1 MTLIMIPR
9 FLKKRFLRASTVDN
23 RHTSTPN
30 KATDQINN
38 EADVSNNIKA
48 SDGVNSNVDIYA
60 DNNKLVSTSYTK
72 APISQLYRKLSGR
85 ALGITV
91 KPKLLGELP
100 KLSDDKSTLTFYVL
114 QDYSRSNSILID
126 LQTQEHKLPPAL
138 VGVRDSAH
146 NINENAAIIFLNHP
160 KATDDQLSPR
170 LARLVAAILQYPDL
184 NVSLVPIS
192 ILWGRAPEKEDSL
205 FKLLM
210 TDNWEYPSFTKQLFN
225 IGVMGRDTFVQFHTP
240 QDLRT
245 VIYNNLNDGSEEP
258 HFDSN
263 ANHSFSERSQENDLN
278 TDLALNLAKTSK
290 QLSATEEPTT
300 PTSEVTS
307 SSPQTSKPTFT
318 QALIPVADANRE
330 LLRTLQYQLD
340 IYLDKQRASM
350 LGPDLSDRRNLVD
363 KLIYSPAIKHAI
375 EKEAKDTGVT
385 EHQARDIAR
394 GYANE
399 MVNNYSYSI
408 IRVFERFLTWLWT
421 QLYDGVEVH
430 HFERVRQLAT
440 DHEIVYVPCHR
451 SHVDYLLL
459 SYVIYKRGLSIPYVA
474 AGDNLDVP
482 LLGPLLRGAV
492 AFYIRRSF
500 RGNELYTAVLREYM
514 HNLVSRNTP
523 IEYFIEGGRSRSG
536 RLLPPKMGMLAMTVH
551 SQLRKTNKP
560 VVFIPTY
567 IGYER
572 IMEGGTYIGEL
583 KGKPKESESFIGLLK
598 VTRKIERIFG
608 NVHLS
613 FGTPLHL
620 GDFMQKFEVSADSLP
635 LDRTD
640 TPLDKKTNA
649 MVDNIGVKIMQNIN
663 KAAVVNPVSLL
674 SLVLLS
680 APKAALD
687 EVICREQIAL
697 YQGIAR
703 YLPYAEDTIV
713 TDMSPQAIIDYGI
726 KLKLIE
732 RIPHILGDI
741 IQVAGK
747 QEALL
752 SYFRN
757 NILHVFILLSFL
769 AALVARNGRIQRSRL
784 DNIVSQLYPFLQS
797 ELFLYYPAHGLQD
810 ILNQKI
816 DNLIEHGLII
826 ELEDGVLSAPA
837 TNSSRYQQLQVLAT
851 PVEQSLERYFMT
863 LALLAQQG
871 SGNLT
876 ESEVVDLCHL
886 LGQRLSV
893 LYADDIPDF
902 FDRSLFTSFVNA
914 LIRLDYLQKDEET
927 GVLTFDQRINN
938 IAHHAKYI
946 LTPDMMQILQ
956 QVASLDEKEILHAIT
971 EISNKKQRKFGRKR

>member
-1 MTLIMIPR
+1 MIPR
-9 FLKKRFLRASTVDN
+9 FLK
-23 RHTSTPN
+23 N
-30 KATDQINN
+30 KFSKKQSVKAPVSDTAYTDN
-38 EADVSNNIKA
+38 EASSTADTNKTTA
-48 SDGVNSNVDIYA
+48 QPYVN
-60 DNNKLVSTSYTK
+60 T
-72 APISQLYRKLSGR
+72 PINQLYRKLSGQMLDV
-85 ALGITV
+85 AV
-91 KPKLLGELP
+91 KAKLLGELP
-100 KLSDDKSTLTFYVL
+100 EFDCDDQTLTFYVL

-126 LQTQEHKLPPAL
+126 LQTQEYKLPPAL
-138 VGVRDSAH
+138 VGVKDSTH
-146 NINENAAIIFLNHP
+146 QIDENAAIVFLHHP
-160 KATDDQLSPR
+160 RAKDNQLSPR
-170 LARLVAAILQYPDL
+170 LSRLVAATLQYPDL
-184 NVSLVPIS
+184 QIRLVPVS

-210 TDNWEYPSFTKQLFN
+210 TDGWEDPSITKQLFN
-225 IGVMGRDTFVQFHTP
+225 IGVMGRDTFVQFHSP

-245 VIYNNLNDGSEEP
+245 LIYASLDDDADNRL
-258 HFDSN
+258 DSN
-263 ANHSFSERSQENDLN
+263 LDNYSDNHSYNKLDALVTTDSDISDDLQN
-278 TDLALNLAKTSK
+278 NALNNALDNAGIA
-290 QLSATEEPTT
+290 QQVPHHPLVPAT
-300 PTSEVTS
+300 
-307 SSPQTSKPTFT
+307 
-318 QALIPVADANRE
+318 DANRE
-330 LLRTLQYQLD
+330 LVRTLHQQLNT
-340 IYLDKQRASM
+340 YLDKQRASM

-375 EKEAKDTGVT
+375 EQDAQETGSTIYETRNTAK
-385 EHQARDIAR
+385 

-399 MVNNYSYSI
+399 MVNDYSYPV
-408 IRVFERFLTWLWT
+408 IRIFDKFLTWLWT

-430 HFERVRQLAT
+430 HFERVRELAA
-440 DHEIVYVPCHR
+440 DHEIIYVPSHR
-451 SHVDYLLL
+451 SHIDYMLL
-459 SYVIYKRGLSIPYVA
+459 SYVIYKRGLSIPYIA

-482 LLGPLLRGAV
+482 ILGPFLRGAV
-492 AFYIRRSF
+492 AFFIRRSF
-500 RGNELYTAVLREYM
+500 RGNALYTAVLREYM
-514 HNLVSRNTP
+514 HTLITRNTP
-523 IEYFIEGGRSRSG
+523 IEYFVEGGRSRSG

-551 SQLRKTNKP
+551 SQLRQTNKP

-583 KGKPKESESFIGLLK
+583 KGKPKESESLSGLLK
-598 VTRKIERIFG
+598 MSRKIERIFG

-620 GDFMQKFEVSADSLP
+620 TDFMHKFDVPADSLP
-635 LDRTD
+635 PDRTD
-640 TPLDKKTNA
+640 TPLDEKASA
-649 MVDNIGVKIMQNIN
+649 MVENIGVKIMQHIN

-687 EVICREQIAL
+687 ENICREQIAL
-697 YQGIAR
+697 YQNLAR
-703 YLPYAEDTIV
+703 QIPYADDTIV
-713 TDMSPQAIIDYGI
+713 TDMLPQDIINYGI

-732 RIPHILGDI
+732 RTPHILGDI
-741 IQVAGK
+741 IRVVGRQA
-747 QEALL
+747 ALL

-769 AALVARNGRIQRSRL
+769 AALVARNGRIKRGRL
-784 DNIVSQLYPFLQS
+784 DEIVAQLYPFLQS
-797 ELFLYYPAHGLQD
+797 ELFLYYPAHGLTD

-816 DNLIEHGLII
+816 DNLITHGLVV
-826 ELEDGVLSAPA
+826 ELGDVILSVPE

-876 ESEVVDLCHL
+876 AEEVVDLCHL

-914 LIRLDYLQKDEET
+914 LIRLNYLQTDAET
-927 GVLTFDQRINN
+927 GVLTFDERINN
-938 IAHHAKYI
+938 IAHYAKYV
-946 LTPDMMQILQ
+946 LSSDMMQILQ
-956 QVASLDEKEILHAIT
+956 QVASLDEAEISHAIT

>member
-1 MTLIMIPR
+1 MYFCGIISVLHFADMILIMIPR
-9 FLKKRFLRASTVDN
+9 FLKKRFSRSSSAKTSDNSAASEAHHQNTQEANENIDVYDDN
-23 RHTSTPN
+23 
-30 KATDQINN
+30 D
-38 EADVSNNIKA
+38 
-48 SDGVNSNVDIYA
+48 
-60 DNNKLVSTSYTK
+60 KLASTSYSKT
-72 APISQLYRKLSGR
+72 PISQIYRKLSGK

-100 KLSDDKSTLTFYVL
+100 KLANDEQTLTFYVL

-126 LQTQEHKLPPAL
+126 LQTQEHQLPPAL
-138 VGVRDSAH
+138 VGVKDLAH
-146 NINENAAIIFLNHP
+146 DLDENAAIIFLNHP

-170 LARLVAAILQYPDL
+170 LARLVAATLQHSDL
-184 NVSLVPIS
+184 NIRLVPVS

-210 TDNWEYPSFTKQLFN
+210 TDNWEDPSITKQLFN

-240 QDLRT
+240 QNLRT
-245 VIYNNLNDGSEEP
+245 IVYNHLNDDLEGADDSKPSHQQQAPSDPILLSSSEIGS
-258 HFDSN
+258 
-263 ANHSFSERSQENDLN
+263 L
-278 TDLALNLAKTSK
+278 
-290 QLSATEEPTT
+290 
-300 PTSEVTS
+300 VTS
-307 SSPQTSKPTFT
+307 SSTTNANT
-318 QALIPVADANRE
+318 ALVPIADANRE
-330 LLRTLQYQLD
+330 LLRNLQYQLD
-340 IYLDKQRASM
+340 LYLDKQRASM

-375 EKEAKDTGVT
+375 EKEASNTGVS
-385 EHQARDIAR
+385 EHEARDVAR

-430 HFERVRQLAT
+430 HFERVRELAT
-440 DHEIVYVPCHR
+440 DHEIIYVPCHR

-482 LLGPLLRGAV
+482 VLGPLLRGAV

-500 RGNELYTAVLREYM
+500 RGNALYTAVLREYM
-514 HNLVSRNTP
+514 HTLISRSTP

-583 KGKPKESESFIGLLK
+583 KGKPKESESVVGLLK
-598 VTRKIERIFG
+598 ATKKIERIFG

-620 GDFMQKFEVSADSLP
+620 SDFMQKFEVAADSLP
-635 LDRTD
+635 KDRTD

-649 MVDNIGVKIMQNIN
+649 MVDNIGVKIMQHIN
-663 KAAVVNPVSLL
+663 KAAVVNPISLL

-703 YLPYAEDTIV
+703 YLPYADDTVV
-713 TDMSPQAIIDYGI
+713 TDMNPQDIIDYGI

-747 QEALL
+747 QAALL

-769 AALVARNGRIQRSRL
+769 AALVARNGRIERSRL
-784 DNIVSQLYPFLQS
+784 DNIVSQLYPFLQG
-797 ELFLYYPAHGLQD
+797 ELFLYYSAQSLQAV
-810 ILNQKI
+810 LNQKI
-816 DNLIEHGLII
+816 DNLIEHGLIV
-826 ELEDGVLSAPA
+826 ELEDGVLSAPE

-914 LIRLDYLQKDEET
+914 LIRLDYVQKDEET
-927 GVLTFDQRINN
+927 GVLSFDQRINN

-956 QVASLDEKEILHAIT
+956 QVASLDEKEITHAIT

>member
-1 MTLIMIPR
+1 MIPK
-9 FLKKRFLRASTVDN
+9 FLKKRIFKAPV
-23 RHTSTPN
+23 
-30 KATDQINN
+30 ATDST
-38 EADVSNNIKA
+38 AKT
-48 SDGVNSNVDIYA
+48 DGVATDGTAKTDGNTIATKPYSN
-60 DNNKLVSTSYTK
+60 
-72 APISQLYRKLSGR
+72 APINQLYRKLSGQMLDI
-85 ALGITV
+85 AV

-100 KLSDDKSTLTFYVL
+100 EFDNDDQTLRFYVL

-126 LQTQEHKLPPAL
+126 LQTQEHNLPPAL
-138 VGVRDSAH
+138 VGVNDAAH
-146 NINENAAIIFLNHP
+146 NIKENAAIIFLNHP
-160 KATDDQLSPR
+160 SAKDSQLSPR
-170 LARLVAAILQYPDL
+170 LSRLVSAVLQYPEL
-184 NVSLVPIS
+184 KVRLVPVS

-205 FKLLM
+205 FKLL
-210 TDNWEYPSFTKQLFN
+210 TADNWQDPSITKQLFN
-225 IGVMGRDTFVQFHTP
+225 IGVMGRDTFVQFHPP

-245 VIYNNLNDGSEEP
+245 IINDNLKGDVEGP
-258 HFDSN
+258 ATFDSV
-263 ANHSFSERSQENDLN
+263 ATDALKA
-278 TDLALNLAKTSK
+278 DLAAADSVDTEST
-290 QLSATEEPTT
+290 ATN
-300 PTSEVTS
+300 SD
-307 SSPQTSKPTFT
+307 
-318 QALIPVADANRE
+318 AAADAEQTPSYALVASADSNRE
-330 LLRTLQYQLD
+330 LVRMLQQQLS

-363 KLIYSPAIKHAI
+363 KLVYSPAIKHAI
-375 EKEAKDTGVT
+375 EMEAAEKGTSVR
-385 EHQARDIAR
+385 EARSQAR

-399 MVNNYSYSI
+399 MVNDYSHSI
-408 IRVFERFLTWLWT
+408 IRGFYKFLTWLWT

-430 HFERVRQLAT
+430 HFERVRDLAT
-440 DHEIVYVPCHR
+440 DYELIYVPCHR

-482 LLGPLLRGAV
+482 VLGPLLRGAV

-500 RGNELYTAVLREYM
+500 RGNALYTAVLREYM
-514 HNLVSRNTP
+514 HTLITRNTP

-551 SQLRKTNKP
+551 SQLRQTNKP

-572 IMEGGTYIGEL
+572 IMEGGTYVGEL
-583 KGKPKESESFIGLLK
+583 KGKPKESESLIGLLK
-598 VTRKIERIFG
+598 VGRKIERIFG

-620 GDFMQKFEVSADSLP
+620 SDFMTKFDVPANSLP
-635 LDRTD
+635 SDRTD
-640 TPLDKKTNA
+640 SPLDEKTSA
-649 MVDNIGVKIMQNIN
+649 MVDNIGVKVMQHIN
-663 KAAVVNPVSLL
+663 KAAVVTPVSLL

-687 EVICREQIAL
+687 ENICREQIAL
-697 YQGIAR
+697 YQGLAQQLV
-703 YLPYAEDTIV
+703 YSDDTVI
-713 TDMSPQAIIDYGI
+713 TDMTPQQIIDYGI

-732 RIPHILGDI
+732 RTPHILGDI

-747 QEALL
+747 QAALL

-769 AALVARNGRIQRSRL
+769 SALVARNGRIKRSRL
-784 DNIVSQLYPFLQS
+784 DSIAEQLYPFLQS
-797 ELFLYYPAHGLQD
+797 ELFLYYPAHGLAD
-810 ILNQKI
+810 TLNKKV
-816 DNLIEHGLII
+816 DNLLSHGLIVD
-826 ELEDGVLSAPA
+826 LGDDTLSVPES
-837 TNSSRYQQLQVLAT
+837 NSKHYQQLQVLAT
-851 PVEQSLERYFMT
+851 PVGQSLERYFMT

-876 ESEVVDLCHL
+876 ENEVVDLCHL

-902 FDRSLFTSFVNA
+902 FDRALFTSFISA
-914 LIRLDYLQKDEET
+914 LTRLDYLQKDDET
-927 GVLTFDQRINN
+927 GILTFDHRIND
-938 IAHHAKYI
+938 IAHHAKYV

-956 QVASLDEKEILHAIT
+956 QVASLDEEEITHAIT

>member
-1 MTLIMIPR
+1 MIPK
-9 FLKKRFLRASTVDN
+9 FLKKRIFKAPVAKDSNSVTAESV
-23 RHTSTPN
+23 TP
-30 KATDQINN
+30 ATD
-38 EADVSNNIKA
+38 VSPIATKTY
-48 SDGVNSNVDIYA
+48 SN
-60 DNNKLVSTSYTK
+60 
-72 APISQLYRKLSGR
+72 APLNQLYRQLSGQVLDV
-85 ALGITV
+85 AV

-100 KLSDDKSTLTFYVL
+100 EFDHDDKTLRFYVL

-138 VGVRDSAH
+138 VGVNDSAH
-146 NINENAAIIFLNHP
+146 DIKENAAIIFLHHP
-160 KATDDQLSPR
+160 HAKDTQLSPR
-170 LARLVAAILQYPDL
+170 LSRLVSAVLQHPEL
-184 NVSLVPIS
+184 KVRLVPVS

-205 FKLLM
+205 FKLLT
-210 TDNWEYPSFTKQLFN
+210 TDNWEDPSITKQLFN
-225 IGVMGRDTFVQFHTP
+225 IGVMGRDTFLQFHPP

-245 VIYNNLNDGSEEP
+245 LINDNLKGDGDESAVLESVAANLNVEDLKDI
-258 HFDSN
+258 DSK
-263 ANHSFSERSQENDLN
+263 D
-278 TDLALNLAKTSK
+278 TDLADNN
-290 QLSATEEPTT
+290 SAVKNIDEAPNYA
-300 PTSEVTS
+300 V
-307 SSPQTSKPTFT
+307 
-318 QALIPVADANRE
+318 VASADGNRE
-330 LLRTLQYQLD
+330 LVRSLQQQLN

-363 KLIYSPAIKHAI
+363 KLVYSPAIKHAI
-375 EKEAKDTGVT
+375 EAEAAETGT
-385 EHQARDIAR
+385 SEREARILAKS
-394 GYANE
+394 YANE
-399 MVNNYSYSI
+399 MVNDYSHSI
-408 IRVFERFLTWLWT
+408 VRGFYKFLTWLWT

-430 HFERVRQLAT
+430 HFERVRELAA
-440 DHEIVYVPCHR
+440 DYELVYVPCHR

-482 LLGPLLRGAV
+482 ILGPLLRGAV

-500 RGNELYTAVLREYM
+500 RGNALYTAVLREYM
-514 HNLVSRNTP
+514 HTLITRNTP

-551 SQLRKTNKP
+551 SQLRQSNKP

-583 KGKPKESESFIGLLK
+583 KGKPKESESLIGLLK
-598 VTRKIERIFG
+598 VGRKIERIFG

-620 GDFMQKFEVSADSLP
+620 TDFMTKFDVPENSLP
-635 LDRTD
+635 ADRTD
-640 TPLDKKTNA
+640 TPLDSKASA
-649 MVDNIGVKIMQNIN
+649 MVDNIGIKVMQHIN
-663 KAAVVNPVSLL
+663 KAAVVTPVSLL

-680 APKAALD
+680 APKSALD
-687 EVICREQIAL
+687 EDICREQIAL
-697 YQGIAR
+697 YQGLAQQ
-703 YLPYAEDTIV
+703 LPYSSDTIV
-713 TDMSPQAIIDYGI
+713 TDMSPQQIIDYGI

-741 IQVAGK
+741 IQIAGK
-747 QEALL
+747 QAALL

-769 AALVARNGRIQRSRL
+769 SALVARNGRIERSRL
-784 DNIVSQLYPFLQS
+784 DNIAKQLYPFLQS
-797 ELFLYYPAHGLQD
+797 ELFLYYPAHGLADTLNKKID
-810 ILNQKI
+810 ILI
-816 DNLIEHGLII
+816 AHGLII
-826 ELEDGVLSAPA
+826 ELGDGMLSVPEA
-837 TNSSRYQQLQVLAT
+837 NSRCYQQLQVLAT

-876 ESEVVDLCHL
+876 ENEVVDLCHL

-902 FDRSLFTSFVNA
+902 FDRALFTSFLGA
-914 LIRLDYLQKDEET
+914 LTRLDYLQKEEET
-927 GVLTFDQRINN
+927 GLLTFDQRIDD
-938 IAHHAKYI
+938 IAHHAKYV
-946 LTPDMMQILQ
+946 LSPDMMQILQ
-956 QVASLDEKEILHAIT
+956 QVANLNEEEIAHAIT

>member
-1 MTLIMIPR
+1 MIPR
-9 FLKKRFLRASTVDN
+9 FLKKRFFRSSSAKTSDTSAAS
-23 RHTSTPN
+23 
-30 KATDQINN
+30 
-38 EADVSNNIKA
+38 EAHNDTTQDADKNIDV
-48 SDGVNSNVDIYA
+48 YA
-60 DNNKLVSTSYTK
+60 DDHKLANTSYSK
-72 APISQLYRKLSGR
+72 APISQIYRKLSGK
-85 ALGITV
+85 ALGVTV

-100 KLSDDKSTLTFYVL
+100 KLADDEQTLTFYVL

-126 LQTQEHKLPPAL
+126 LQTQECKLPPAL
-138 VGVRDSAH
+138 VGVKDLAH
-146 NINENAAIIFLNHP
+146 DLDENAAIIFLNHP

-170 LARLVAAILQYPDL
+170 LARLVAATLQHPDL
-184 NVSLVPIS
+184 NIRLVPVS

-210 TDNWEYPSFTKQLFN
+210 TDNWEDPSITKQLFN
-225 IGVMGRDTFVQFHTP
+225 IGVMGRDTFVQFHAP

-245 VIYNNLNDGSEEP
+245 IVYNHLNDDLEVSDVPKPSKHQQSSSDPILPNGSEVDP
-258 HFDSN
+258 
-263 ANHSFSERSQENDLN
+263 
-278 TDLALNLAKTSK
+278 
-290 QLSATEEPTT
+290 SA
-300 PTSEVTS
+300 TS
-307 SSPQTSKPTFT
+307 SSTTATNRALVPT
-318 QALIPVADANRE
+318 VDANRE
-330 LLRTLQYQLD
+330 LLRNLQYQLD
-340 IYLDKQRASM
+340 LYLDKQRASM

-375 EKEAKDTGVT
+375 EKEASDTGVS
-385 EHQARDIAR
+385 EHEARDVAR

-430 HFERVRQLAT
+430 HFERVRELAT
-440 DHEIVYVPCHR
+440 DHEIIYVPCHR

-482 LLGPLLRGAV
+482 VLGPLLRGAV

-500 RGNELYTAVLREYM
+500 RGNALYTAVLREYM
-514 HNLVSRNTP
+514 HTLISRSTP

-583 KGKPKESESFIGLLK
+583 KGKPKESESVVGLLK
-598 VTRKIERIFG
+598 ATKKIERIFG

-620 GDFMQKFEVSADSLP
+620 SDFMQKFDVAADSLP
-635 LDRTD
+635 KDRTD

-649 MVDNIGVKIMQNIN
+649 MVDNIGVKIMQHIN

-703 YLPYAEDTIV
+703 YLPYADDTVV
-713 TDMSPQAIIDYGI
+713 TDMSPQDIIDYGI

-747 QEALL
+747 QAALL

-769 AALVARNGRIQRSRL
+769 AALVARNGRIERSRL
-784 DNIVSQLYPFLQS
+784 DNIVSQLYPFLQG
-797 ELFLYYPAHGLQD
+797 ELFLYYSAQSLQAV
-810 ILNQKI
+810 LNQKI
-816 DNLIEHGLII
+816 DNLIEHGLIV
-826 ELEDGVLSAPA
+826 ELEEGVLSAPE

-914 LIRLDYLQKDEET
+914 LIRLDYVQKEEET
-927 GVLTFDQRINN
+927 GVLSFDQRINN

-956 QVASLDEKEILHAIT
+956 QVASLDEKEITHAIT

>member
-1 MTLIMIPR
+1 MIPK
-9 FLKKRFLRASTVDN
+9 FLKKRIFKAPVATDHTALTPELEAEMLPVASTL
-23 RHTSTPN
+23 
-30 KATDQINN
+30 
-38 EADVSNNIKA
+38 
-48 SDGVNSNVDIYA
+48 YA
-60 DNNKLVSTSYTK
+60 N
-72 APISQLYRKLSGR
+72 APINQLYRKLSGQLLDV
-85 ALGITV
+85 AV

-100 KLSDDKSTLTFYVL
+100 EFDDDDNILRFYVL

-126 LQTQEHKLPPAL
+126 LQTQEHNLPPAL
-138 VGVRDSAH
+138 VGVQDITH
-146 NINENAAIIFLNHP
+146 DVKENAAIIFLHHP
-160 KATDDQLSPR
+160 HAKDSQLSPR
-170 LARLVAAILQYPDL
+170 LSRLVAAVLQHPEL
-184 NVSLVPIS
+184 QVRLVPVS

-205 FKLLM
+205 FKLL
-210 TDNWEYPSFTKQLFN
+210 TADNWEDPSITKQLFN
-225 IGVMGRDTFVQFHTP
+225 IGVMGRDTFVQFHPP

-245 VIYNNLNDGSEEP
+245 LIHDSLKGDGEGFSV
-258 HFDSN
+258 FDSV
-263 ANHSFSERSQENDLN
+263 
-278 TDLALNLAKTSK
+278 
-290 QLSATEEPTT
+290 ATESTNKAA
-300 PTSEVTS
+300 
-307 SSPQTSKPTFT
+307 QNAA
-318 QALIPVADANRE
+318 QADNADTANGANKVNDIAPSFAMVASADGNRE
-330 LLRTLQYQLD
+330 LVRSLQQQLN

-363 KLIYSPAIKHAI
+363 KLVYSPAIKHAI
-375 EKEAKDTGVT
+375 EAEAAASGTSVR
-385 EHQARDIAR
+385 EARMLAK

-399 MVNNYSYSI
+399 MVNDYSHSI
-408 IRVFERFLTWLWT
+408 VRGFYKFLTWLWT

-430 HFERVRQLAT
+430 HFERVRELAT
-440 DHEIVYVPCHR
+440 DYELIYVPCHR

-459 SYVIYKRGLSIPYVA
+459 SYVIYMRGLSIPYVA

-482 LLGPLLRGAV
+482 VLGPLLRGAV

-500 RGNELYTAVLREYM
+500 RGNALYTAVLREYM
-514 HNLVSRNTP
+514 HTLITRNTP

-551 SQLRKTNKP
+551 SQLRQTNKP

-572 IMEGGTYIGEL
+572 IMEGGTYVGEL
-583 KGKPKESESFIGLLK
+583 KGKPKESESLIGLLK
-598 VTRKIERIFG
+598 VGRKIERIFG

-620 GDFMQKFEVSADSLP
+620 SDFMQKFDVPANSLP
-635 LDRTD
+635 ADRTD
-640 TPLDKKTNA
+640 TPLDDKTSA
-649 MVDNIGVKIMQNIN
+649 MVDNIGVKVMQHIN
-663 KAAVVNPVSLL
+663 KAAVITPVSLL

-687 EVICREQIAL
+687 EDICREQIAL
-697 YQGIAR
+697 YQGLAQH
-703 YLPYAEDTIV
+703 LPYSDDTII
-713 TDMSPQAIIDYGI
+713 TDMTPQQIIDYGI

-747 QEALL
+747 QAALL

-769 AALVARNGRIQRSRL
+769 SALVARNGRIERSRL
-784 DNIVSQLYPFLQS
+784 NSIAEQLYPFLQS
-797 ELFLYYPAHGLQD
+797 ELFLYYSAHGLQE
-810 ILNQKI
+810 ILNKKV
-816 DNLIEHGLII
+816 DSLLASGLIV
-826 ELEDGVLSAPA
+826 ELGDGMLSVPE
-837 TNSSRYQQLQVLAT
+837 TNSKCYQQLQVLAT

-876 ESEVVDLCHL
+876 ENEVVDLCHL

-902 FDRSLFTSFVNA
+902 FDRALFTSFIGA

-927 GVLTFDQRINN
+927 GILIFDQRIDN
-938 IAHHAKYI
+938 IAHHAKYV
-946 LTPDMMQILQ
+946 LSPDMMQILQ
-956 QVASLDEKEILHAIT
+956 QVASLNEEEIAYAIT
-971 EISNKKQRKFGRKR
+971 EISNKKQRKFGRKRS

>member
-1 MTLIMIPR
+1 MIPS
-9 FLKKRFLRASTVDN
+9 FLK
-23 RHTSTPN
+23 
-30 KATDQINN
+30 
-38 EADVSNNIKA
+38 
-48 SDGVNSNVDIYA
+48 
-60 DNNKLVSTSYTK
+60 NKLLKNRTSKAPAAPDATRSSVATSYTN
-72 APISQLYRKLSGR
+72 APINQLYRKVSGQ
-85 ALGITV
+85 ALDVAV
-91 KPKLLGELP
+91 KAKLLGELP
-100 KLSDDKSTLTFYVL
+100 EFDTNDQTLTFYVL

-126 LQTQEHKLPPAL
+126 LQTQEYKLPPAL
-138 VGVRDSAH
+138 MGVKDSTH
-146 NINENAAIIFLNHP
+146 DVNENAAIIFLHHP
-160 KATDDQLSPR
+160 KSKDHQLSPR
-170 LARLVAAILQYPDL
+170 LSRLVAASLQHPDL
-184 NVSLVPIS
+184 QIRLVPVS

-210 TDNWEYPSFTKQLFN
+210 TDNWQDPSITKQLFN
-225 IGVMGRDTFVQFHTP
+225 IGVMGRDTFVQFHAP

-245 VIYNNLNDGSEEP
+245 IIHDSLHDGQADELEVADIA
-258 HFDSN
+258 DSQD
-263 ANHSFSERSQENDLN
+263 ARH
-278 TDLALNLAKTSK
+278 ALVPA
-290 QLSATEEPTT
+290 
-300 PTSEVTS
+300 
-307 SSPQTSKPTFT
+307 
-318 QALIPVADANRE
+318 ADANRE
-330 LLRTLQYQLD
+330 LVRTLQQQLNT
-340 IYLDKQRASM
+340 YLDKQRATM

-363 KLIYSPAIKHAI
+363 KLIYSPAIQHAAQI
-375 EKEAKDTGVT
+375 EADEKGISVRE
-385 EHQARDIAR
+385 AR
-394 GYANE
+394 GLARKYANE
-399 MVNNYSYSI
+399 MVNDYSHPI
-408 IRVFERFLTWLWT
+408 IRVFDRFLTWLWT

-430 HFERVRQLAT
+430 HFERVRKLAT
-440 DHEIVYVPCHR
+440 DHEIIYVPCHR

-482 LLGPLLRGAV
+482 VLGPLLRGAV
-492 AFYIRRSF
+492 AFFIRRSF
-500 RGNELYTAVLREYM
+500 RGNALYTAVLREYM
-514 HNLVSRNTP
+514 HTLITRNTP

-536 RLLPPKMGMLAMTVH
+536 RLLPPKMGMLAMTIH

-583 KGKPKESESFIGLLK
+583 KGKPKESESLIGLLK
-598 VTRKIERIFG
+598 VGRKIERIFG

-620 GDFMQKFEVSADSLP
+620 SDFLQKFDVAADSLP
-635 LDRTD
+635 VDRTD
-640 TPLDKKTNA
+640 TPLDEKASA
-649 MVDNIGVKIMQNIN
+649 MVDNIGVKIMQHIN

-687 EVICREQIAL
+687 EDICREQIAL

-703 YLPYAEDTIV
+703 KMPYSDDTVV
-713 TDMSPQAIIDYGI
+713 TDMSPQKIIDYGI

-747 QEALL
+747 QAALL

-769 AALVARNGRIQRSRL
+769 AALVARNGRVNRNRL
-784 DNIVSQLYPFLQS
+784 DDIVIQMYPFLQS
-797 ELFLYYPAHGLQD
+797 ELFLYYPAHGLMD
-810 ILNQKI
+810 TLNQKI
-816 DNLIEHGLII
+816 DNLIAHGLII
-826 ELEDGVLSAPA
+826 DLGDGMLSVPDA
-837 TNSSRYQQLQVLAT
+837 NSSCYQQLEVLAA

-863 LALLAQQG
+863 LALLSQQG

-876 ESEVVDLCHL
+876 TEEVVDLCHL

-902 FDRSLFTSFVNA
+902 FDRSLFLSFVTA
-914 LIRLDYLQKDEET
+914 LTRLDYLQIDDET
-927 GVLTFDQRINN
+927 GALNFDQRIDD
-938 IAHHAKYI
+938 IAHHAKYV
-946 LTPDMMQILQ
+946 LSPDMMQILQ
-956 QVASLDEKEILHAIT
+956 QVASLDDDEIAHAIT

>member
-1 MTLIMIPR
+1 MIPK
-9 FLKKRFLRASTVDN
+9 FLKKRIF
-23 RHTSTPN
+23 
-30 KATDQINN
+30 KAP
-38 EADVSNNIKA
+38 
-48 SDGVNSNVDIYA
+48 
-60 DNNKLVSTSYTK
+60 VSTDRTSETDAGPIVTK
-72 APISQLYRKLSGR
+72 PYANAPINQLYRKLSGQLLDV
-85 ALGITV
+85 AV

-100 KLSDDKSTLTFYVL
+100 DFDSDEQVLRFYVL

-126 LQTQEHKLPPAL
+126 LQTQEHNLPPAL
-138 VGVRDSAH
+138 VGVNDAAH
-146 NINENAAIIFLNHP
+146 NIKENAAIIFLNHP
-160 KATDDQLSPR
+160 SAKDNQLSPR
-170 LARLVAAILQYPDL
+170 LSRLVSAVLQYPEL
-184 NVSLVPIS
+184 KVRLVPVS

-205 FKLLM
+205 FKLL
-210 TDNWEYPSFTKQLFN
+210 TADNWQDPSISKQLFN
-225 IGVMGRDTFVQFHTP
+225 IGVMGRDTFVQFHPP

-245 VIYNNLNDGSEEP
+245 IINDSLKGESAGP
-258 HFDSN
+258 NVFDSI
-263 ANHSFSERSQENDLN
+263 SEGLVSKDLVSK
-278 TDLALNLAKTSK
+278 DLASKDSIAKSSPATDS
-290 QLSATEEPTT
+290 QDTESATTDNDVKTDAEK
-300 PTSEVTS
+300 
-307 SSPQTSKPTFT
+307 SPSYT
-318 QALIPVADANRE
+318 LVAAADGNRE
-330 LLRTLQYQLD
+330 LVRMLQQQLT

-363 KLIYSPAIKHAI
+363 KLVYSPAIKHAI
-375 EKEAKDTGVT
+375 ELEAAEKGTSVRD
-385 EHQARDIAR
+385 ARSQAR

-399 MVNNYSYSI
+399 MVNDYSHSI
-408 IRVFERFLTWLWT
+408 IRGFYKFLTWLWT

-430 HFERVRQLAT
+430 HFERVRDLAT
-440 DHEIVYVPCHR
+440 DYELIYVPCHR

-459 SYVIYKRGLSIPYVA
+459 SYVIYKRGLSIPYIA

-482 LLGPLLRGAV
+482 VLGPLLRGAV

-500 RGNELYTAVLREYM
+500 RGNALYTAVLREYM
-514 HNLVSRNTP
+514 HTLITRNTP

-551 SQLRKTNKP
+551 SQLRQTNKP

-583 KGKPKESESFIGLLK
+583 KGKPKESESLIGLLK
-598 VTRKIERIFG
+598 VGRKIERIFG

-620 GDFMQKFEVSADSLP
+620 SDFMTKFDVPANSLP
-635 LDRTD
+635 SDRTD
-640 TPLDKKTNA
+640 SPLDEKASA
-649 MVDNIGVKIMQNIN
+649 MVDNIGVKVMQHIN
-663 KAAVVNPVSLL
+663 KAAVITPVSLL

-687 EVICREQIAL
+687 ENSCREQIAL
-697 YQGIAR
+697 YQGLAQQ
-703 YLPYAEDTIV
+703 LPYADDTVI
-713 TDMSPQAIIDYGI
+713 TDMSPQEIIDYGI

-732 RIPHILGDI
+732 RTPHILGDI

-747 QEALL
+747 QAALL

-769 AALVARNGRIQRSRL
+769 SALVARNGRIKRSRL
-784 DNIVSQLYPFLQS
+784 DSIAEQLYPFLQG
-797 ELFLYYPAHGLQD
+797 ELFLYYPAHGLAET
-810 ILNQKI
+810 LNKKV
-816 DNLIEHGLII
+816 DSLLSHGLIV
-826 ELEDGVLSAPA
+826 ELGDDTLSVPES
-837 TNSSRYQQLQVLAT
+837 NSKRYQQLQVLAT
-851 PVEQSLERYFMT
+851 PVGQSLERYFMT

-902 FDRSLFTSFVNA
+902 FDRALFTSFISA
-914 LIRLDYLQKDEET
+914 LTRLDYLQKDDET
-927 GVLTFDQRINN
+927 GILTFDHRIND
-938 IAHHAKYI
+938 IASHAKYV

-956 QVASLDEKEILHAIT
+956 QVASLNEEEITRAIT

>member
-1 MTLIMIPR
+1 MLPV
-9 FLKKRFLRASTVDN
+9 ASTL
-23 RHTSTPN
+23 
-30 KATDQINN
+30 
-38 EADVSNNIKA
+38 
-48 SDGVNSNVDIYA
+48 YA
-60 DNNKLVSTSYTK
+60 N
-72 APISQLYRKLSGR
+72 APINQLYRKLSGQLLDV
-85 ALGITV
+85 AV

-100 KLSDDKSTLTFYVL
+100 EFDDDDNILRFYVL

-126 LQTQEHKLPPAL
+126 LQTQEHNLPPAL
-138 VGVRDSAH
+138 VGVQDITH
-146 NINENAAIIFLNHP
+146 DVKENAAIIFLHHP
-160 KATDDQLSPR
+160 HAKDSQLSPR
-170 LARLVAAILQYPDL
+170 LSRLVAAVLQHPEL
-184 NVSLVPIS
+184 QVRLVPVS

-205 FKLLM
+205 FKLL
-210 TDNWEYPSFTKQLFN
+210 TADNWEDPSITKQLFN
-225 IGVMGRDTFVQFHTP
+225 IGVMGRDTFVQFHPP
-240 QDLRT
+240 QDLRSL
-245 VIYNNLNDGSEEP
+245 IHDSLQGDGEGFSV
-258 HFDSN
+258 FDSV
-263 ANHSFSERSQENDLN
+263 
-278 TDLALNLAKTSK
+278 
-290 QLSATEEPTT
+290 ATESTNKAAQNA
-300 PTSEVTS
+300 V
-307 SSPQTSKPTFT
+307 
-318 QALIPVADANRE
+318 QADNADTANDANKVNNADLVNDIAPSFAMVASADGNRE
-330 LLRTLQYQLD
+330 LVRSLQQQLN

-363 KLIYSPAIKHAI
+363 KLVYSPAIKHAI
-375 EKEAKDTGVT
+375 ETEAAASGTSVR
-385 EHQARDIAR
+385 EARMLAK

-399 MVNNYSYSI
+399 MVNDYSHSI
-408 IRVFERFLTWLWT
+408 VRGFYKFLTWLWT

-430 HFERVRQLAT
+430 HFERVRELAA
-440 DHEIVYVPCHR
+440 DYELVYVPCHR

-482 LLGPLLRGAV
+482 VLGPLLRGAV

-500 RGNELYTAVLREYM
+500 RGNALYTAVLREYM
-514 HNLVSRNTP
+514 HTLITRNTP

-551 SQLRKTNKP
+551 SQLRRTNKP

-572 IMEGGTYIGEL
+572 IMEGGTYVGEL
-583 KGKPKESESFIGLLK
+583 KGKPKESESLIGLLK
-598 VTRKIERIFG
+598 VGRKIERIFG

-620 GDFMQKFEVSADSLP
+620 SDFMQKFDVPANSLP
-635 LDRTD
+635 ADRTD
-640 TPLDKKTNA
+640 TPLDDKTSA
-649 MVDNIGVKIMQNIN
+649 MVDNIGVKVMQHIN
-663 KAAVVNPVSLL
+663 KAAVITPVSLL

-687 EVICREQIAL
+687 EDICREQIAL
-697 YQGIAR
+697 YQGLAQH
-703 YLPYAEDTIV
+703 LPYSDDTII
-713 TDMSPQAIIDYGI
+713 TDMTPQQIIDYGI

-747 QEALL
+747 QAALL

-769 AALVARNGRIQRSRL
+769 SALVARNGRIERSRL
-784 DNIVSQLYPFLQS
+784 NSIAEQLYPFLQS
-797 ELFLYYPAHGLQD
+797 ELFLYYSAHGLQET
-810 ILNQKI
+810 LNKKV
-816 DNLIEHGLII
+816 DSLLASGLIV
-826 ELEDGVLSAPA
+826 ELGDGMLSVPE
-837 TNSSRYQQLQVLAT
+837 TNSKCYQQLQVLAT

-876 ESEVVDLCHL
+876 ENEVVDLCHL

-902 FDRSLFTSFVNA
+902 FDRALFTSFIGA

-927 GVLTFDQRINN
+927 GILTFDQRIGN
-938 IAHHAKYI
+938 IAHHAKYV
-946 LTPDMMQILQ
+946 LSPDMMQILQ
-956 QVASLDEKEILHAIT
+956 QVASLNEEEIAHAIT
-971 EISNKKQRKFGRKR
+971 EISNKKQRKFGRKRS

>member
-1 MTLIMIPR
+1 MIPK
-9 FLKKRFLRASTVDN
+9 FLKKRIFKAPVATDHTASTPEFEAEMLPVA
-23 RHTSTPN
+23 STL
-30 KATDQINN
+30 
-38 EADVSNNIKA
+38 
-48 SDGVNSNVDIYA
+48 YA
-60 DNNKLVSTSYTK
+60 N
-72 APISQLYRKLSGR
+72 APINQLYRKLSGQLLDV
-85 ALGITV
+85 AV

-100 KLSDDKSTLTFYVL
+100 EFDDDDNILRFYVL

-126 LQTQEHKLPPAL
+126 LQTQEHNLPPAL
-138 VGVRDSAH
+138 VGVQDITH
-146 NINENAAIIFLNHP
+146 DIKENAAIIFLHHP
-160 KATDDQLSPR
+160 HAKDSQLSPR
-170 LARLVAAILQYPDL
+170 LSRLVAAVLQHPEL
-184 NVSLVPIS
+184 QVRLVPVS

-205 FKLLM
+205 FKLL
-210 TDNWEYPSFTKQLFN
+210 TADNWEDPSITKQLFN
-225 IGVMGRDTFVQFHTP
+225 IGVMGRDTFVQFHPP

-245 VIYNNLNDGSEEP
+245 LIHDSLKGDGEGFSV
-258 HFDSN
+258 FDSVASETN
-263 ANHSFSERSQENDLN
+263 TVQNTAQADTANDANKVNDIAPSF
-278 TDLALNLAKTSK
+278 AMVA
-290 QLSATEEPTT
+290 SA
-300 PTSEVTS
+300 
-307 SSPQTSKPTFT
+307 
-318 QALIPVADANRE
+318 DGNRE
-330 LLRTLQYQLD
+330 LVRSLQQQLN

-363 KLIYSPAIKHAI
+363 KLVYSPAIKHAI
-375 EKEAKDTGVT
+375 EAEAAASGTSVR
-385 EHQARDIAR
+385 EARMLAK

-399 MVNNYSYSI
+399 MVNDYSHSI
-408 IRVFERFLTWLWT
+408 VRGFYKFLTWLWT

-430 HFERVRQLAT
+430 HFERVRELAA
-440 DHEIVYVPCHR
+440 DYELIYVPCHR

-459 SYVIYKRGLSIPYVA
+459 SYVIYMRGLSIPYVA

-482 LLGPLLRGAV
+482 VLGPLLRGAV

-500 RGNELYTAVLREYM
+500 RGNALYTAVLREYM
-514 HNLVSRNTP
+514 HTLITRNTP

-551 SQLRKTNKP
+551 SQLRRTNKP

-572 IMEGGTYIGEL
+572 IMEGGTYVGEL
-583 KGKPKESESFIGLLK
+583 KGKPKESESLIGLLK
-598 VTRKIERIFG
+598 VGRKIERIFG

-620 GDFMQKFEVSADSLP
+620 SDFMQKFDVPANSLP
-635 LDRTD
+635 ADRTD
-640 TPLDKKTNA
+640 TPLDDKTSA
-649 MVDNIGVKIMQNIN
+649 MVDNIGVKVMQHIN
-663 KAAVVNPVSLL
+663 KAAVITPVSLL

-687 EVICREQIAL
+687 EDICREQIAL
-697 YQGIAR
+697 YQGLAQH
-703 YLPYAEDTIV
+703 LPYSDDTII
-713 TDMSPQAIIDYGI
+713 TDMTPQQIIDYGI

-747 QEALL
+747 QAALL

-769 AALVARNGRIQRSRL
+769 SALVARNGRIERSRL
-784 DNIVSQLYPFLQS
+784 NSIAEQLYPFLQS
-797 ELFLYYPAHGLQD
+797 ELFLYYSAHGLQET
-810 ILNQKI
+810 LNKKV
-816 DNLIEHGLII
+816 DSLLASGLIV
-826 ELEDGVLSAPA
+826 ELSDGMLSVPE
-837 TNSSRYQQLQVLAT
+837 TNSKCYQQLQVLAT

-876 ESEVVDLCHL
+876 ENEVVDLCHL

-902 FDRSLFTSFVNA
+902 FDRALFTSFIGA

-927 GVLTFDQRINN
+927 GILIFDQRIDN
-938 IAHHAKYI
+938 IAHHAKYV
-946 LTPDMMQILQ
+946 LSPDMMQILQ
-956 QVASLDEKEILHAIT
+956 QVASLNEEEIAHAIT
-971 EISNKKQRKFGRKR
+971 EISNKKQRKFGRKRS

>member
-1 MTLIMIPR
+1 MLPV
-9 FLKKRFLRASTVDN
+9 ASTL
-23 RHTSTPN
+23 
-30 KATDQINN
+30 
-38 EADVSNNIKA
+38 
-48 SDGVNSNVDIYA
+48 YA
-60 DNNKLVSTSYTK
+60 N
-72 APISQLYRKLSGR
+72 APINQLYRKLSGQLLDV
-85 ALGITV
+85 AV

-100 KLSDDKSTLTFYVL
+100 ECDDDDNILRFYVL

-126 LQTQEHKLPPAL
+126 LQTQEHNLPPAL
-138 VGVRDSAH
+138 VGVQDITH
-146 NINENAAIIFLNHP
+146 DVKENAAIIFLHHP
-160 KATDDQLSPR
+160 HAKDSQLSPR
-170 LARLVAAILQYPDL
+170 LSRLVAAVLQHPEL
-184 NVSLVPIS
+184 QVRLVPVS

-205 FKLLM
+205 FKLL
-210 TDNWEYPSFTKQLFN
+210 TADNWEDPSITKQLFN
-225 IGVMGRDTFVQFHTP
+225 IGVMGRDTFVQFHPP

-245 VIYNNLNDGSEEP
+245 LINDSLKGDGEGFSV
-258 HFDSN
+258 FDSI
-263 ANHSFSERSQENDLN
+263 
-278 TDLALNLAKTSK
+278 
-290 QLSATEEPTT
+290 ATESTNKAAQNAT
-300 PTSEVTS
+300 PVSNAEIANSTDIVNDADLVNDIAPS
-307 SSPQTSKPTFT
+307 F
-318 QALIPVADANRE
+318 AMVASADGNRE
-330 LLRTLQYQLD
+330 LVRSLQQQLN

-363 KLIYSPAIKHAI
+363 KLVYSPAIKHAI
-375 EKEAKDTGVT
+375 ETEAAASGTSVR
-385 EHQARDIAR
+385 EARMLAK

-399 MVNNYSYSI
+399 MVNDYSHSI
-408 IRVFERFLTWLWT
+408 VRGFYKFLTWLWT

-430 HFERVRQLAT
+430 HFERVRELAA
-440 DHEIVYVPCHR
+440 DYELVYVPCHR

-482 LLGPLLRGAV
+482 VLGPLLRGAV

-500 RGNELYTAVLREYM
+500 RGNALYTAVLREYM
-514 HNLVSRNTP
+514 HTLITRNTP

-551 SQLRKTNKP
+551 SQLRRTNKP

-572 IMEGGTYIGEL
+572 IMEGGTYVGEL
-583 KGKPKESESFIGLLK
+583 KGKPKESESLIGLLK
-598 VTRKIERIFG
+598 VGRKIERIFG

-620 GDFMQKFEVSADSLP
+620 SDFMQKFDVPANSLP
-635 LDRTD
+635 ADRTD
-640 TPLDKKTNA
+640 TPLDDKTSA
-649 MVDNIGVKIMQNIN
+649 MVDNIGVKVMQHIN
-663 KAAVVNPVSLL
+663 KAAVITPVSLL

-687 EVICREQIAL
+687 EDICREQIAL
-697 YQGIAR
+697 YQGLAQH
-703 YLPYAEDTIV
+703 LPYSDDTII
-713 TDMSPQAIIDYGI
+713 TDMTPQQIIDYGI

-747 QEALL
+747 QAALL

-769 AALVARNGRIQRSRL
+769 SALVARNGRIERSRL
-784 DNIVSQLYPFLQS
+784 NSIAEQLYPFLQS
-797 ELFLYYPAHGLQD
+797 ELFLYYSAHGLQET
-810 ILNQKI
+810 LNKKV
-816 DNLIEHGLII
+816 DSLLASGLIV
-826 ELEDGVLSAPA
+826 ELSDGMLSVPE
-837 TNSSRYQQLQVLAT
+837 TNSKCYQQLQVLAT

-876 ESEVVDLCHL
+876 ENEVVDLCHL

-902 FDRSLFTSFVNA
+902 FDRALFTSFIGA

-927 GVLTFDQRINN
+927 GILIFDQRIDN
-938 IAHHAKYI
+938 IAHHAKYV
-946 LTPDMMQILQ
+946 LSPDMMQILQ
-956 QVASLDEKEILHAIT
+956 QVASLNEEEIAHAIT
-971 EISNKKQRKFGRKR
+971 EISNKKQRKFGRKRS

>member
-1 MTLIMIPR
+1 MIPK
-9 FLKKRFLRASTVDN
+9 FLKKRIF
-23 RHTSTPN
+23 
-30 KATDQINN
+30 
-38 EADVSNNIKA
+38 
-48 SDGVNSNVDIYA
+48 
-60 DNNKLVSTSYTK
+60 K
-72 APISQLYRKLSGR
+72 APVVSGNTPATEPSDTPKIDGSPIVPTPYTNAPINQLYRKISGQMLDV
-85 ALGITV
+85 AV

-100 KLSDDKSTLTFYVL
+100 EFDQDDQTLRFYVL

-138 VGVRDSAH
+138 VGVNDSAH
-146 NINENAAIIFLNHP
+146 NIKENAAIIFLHHP
-160 KATDDQLSPR
+160 HAKENQLSPR
-170 LARLVAAILQYPDL
+170 LSRLVSAVLQYPEL
-184 NVSLVPIS
+184 KVRLVPVS

-205 FKLLM
+205 FKLL
-210 TDNWEYPSFTKQLFN
+210 TADNWQDPSITKQLFN
-225 IGVMGRDTFVQFHTP
+225 IGVMGRDTFIQFHPP

-245 VIYNNLNDGSEEP
+245 LINDSLKDDDDEP
-258 HFDSN
+258 T
-263 ANHSFSERSQENDLN
+263 DLN
-278 TDLALNLAKTSK
+278 SAIFESATLDTNASDATD
-290 QLSATEEPTT
+290 SATEN
-300 PTSEVTS
+300 
-307 SSPQTSKPTFT
+307 
-318 QALIPVADANRE
+318 IIGVAPNYTVVAAADGNRE
-330 LLRTLQYQLD
+330 LVRSLQQQLN

-363 KLIYSPAIKHAI
+363 KLVYSPAIKHAI
-375 EKEAKDTGVT
+375 EAEAAETGT
-385 EHQARDIAR
+385 SPREARLLAKS
-394 GYANE
+394 YANE
-399 MVNNYSYSI
+399 MVNDYSHAI
-408 IRVFERFLTWLWT
+408 IRGFYKFLTWLWT

-430 HFERVRQLAT
+430 HFERVRELAA
-440 DHEIVYVPCHR
+440 DYELVYVPCHR

-482 LLGPLLRGAV
+482 VLGPILRGAV

-500 RGNELYTAVLREYM
+500 RGNALYTAVLREYM
-514 HNLVSRNTP
+514 HTLITRNTP

-551 SQLRKTNKP
+551 SQLRQSNKP

-583 KGKPKESESFIGLLK
+583 KGKPKESESLLGLLK
-598 VTRKIERIFG
+598 VGRKIERIFG

-620 GDFMQKFEVSADSLP
+620 TDFMAKFDVPENSLP
-635 LDRTD
+635 ADRTD
-640 TPLDKKTNA
+640 TPLDDKASA
-649 MVDNIGVKIMQNIN
+649 MVDNIGVKVMQHIN
-663 KAAVVNPVSLL
+663 KAAVVTPVSLL

-680 APKAALD
+680 APKSALD
-687 EVICREQIAL
+687 EDICREQIAL
-697 YQGIAR
+697 YQGLAQQ
-703 YLPYAEDTIV
+703 LPYSSDTVV
-713 TDMSPQAIIDYGI
+713 TDMSPQQIIDYGI

-741 IQVAGK
+741 IQIAGK
-747 QEALL
+747 QAALL

-769 AALVARNGRIQRSRL
+769 AALVARNGRIERSRL
-784 DNIVSQLYPFLQS
+784 DNIAMQLYPFLQS
-797 ELFLYYPAHGLQD
+797 ELFLYYPAHGLAD
-810 ILNQKI
+810 TLNKKV
-816 DNLIEHGLII
+816 DSLIAHGLIV
-826 ELEDGVLSAPA
+826 ELGDGMLSVPEA
-837 TNSSRYQQLQVLAT
+837 NSRCYQQLQVLAT

-876 ESEVVDLCHL
+876 ENEVVDLCHL

-902 FDRSLFTSFVNA
+902 FDRALFTSFLGA
-914 LIRLDYLQKDEET
+914 LTRLDYLQKDVET
-927 GVLTFDQRINN
+927 GILTFDQRIND
-938 IAHHAKYI
+938 IAHHAKYV
-946 LTPDMMQILQ
+946 LRPEMMQILH
-956 QVASLDEKEILHAIT
+956 QVASLNEEEIAHAIT

>member
-1 MTLIMIPR
+1 MIPK
-9 FLKKRFLRASTVDN
+9 FLKKRIFKAPVATDRASETGTAKTDGN
-23 RHTSTPN
+23 AI
-30 KATDQINN
+30 ATKPY
-38 EADVSNNIKA
+38 SN
-48 SDGVNSNVDIYA
+48 
-60 DNNKLVSTSYTK
+60 
-72 APISQLYRKLSGR
+72 APINQLYRKLSGQMLDI
-85 ALGITV
+85 AV

-100 KLSDDKSTLTFYVL
+100 EFDNDDQTLRFYVL

-126 LQTQEHKLPPAL
+126 LQTQEHNLPPAL
-138 VGVRDSAH
+138 VGVNDAAH
-146 NINENAAIIFLNHP
+146 NIKENAAIIFLNHP
-160 KATDDQLSPR
+160 SAKDSQLSPR
-170 LARLVAAILQYPDL
+170 LSRLVSAVLQYPEL
-184 NVSLVPIS
+184 KVRLVPVS

-205 FKLLM
+205 FKLL
-210 TDNWEYPSFTKQLFN
+210 TADNWQDPSITKQLFN
-225 IGVMGRDTFVQFHTP
+225 IGVMGRDTFVQFHPP

-245 VIYNNLNDGSEEP
+245 IINDNLKGDVEGP
-258 HFDSN
+258 ATFDSV
-263 ANHSFSERSQENDLN
+263 ATDALKADLTATDSVDTESTATN
-278 TDLALNLAKTSK
+278 SDLATDAEQAPSYALVA
-290 QLSATEEPTT
+290 SAD
-300 PTSEVTS
+300 S
-307 SSPQTSKPTFT
+307 
-318 QALIPVADANRE
+318 NRE
-330 LLRTLQYQLD
+330 LVRMLQQQLS

-363 KLIYSPAIKHAI
+363 KLVYSPAIKHAI
-375 EKEAKDTGVT
+375 EMEAAEKGTSVR
-385 EHQARDIAR
+385 EARSQAR

-399 MVNNYSYSI
+399 MVNDYSHSI
-408 IRVFERFLTWLWT
+408 IRGFYKFLTWLWT

-430 HFERVRQLAT
+430 HFERVRDLAT
-440 DHEIVYVPCHR
+440 DYELIYVPCHR

-482 LLGPLLRGAV
+482 VLGPLLRGAV

-500 RGNELYTAVLREYM
+500 RGNALYTAVLREYM
-514 HNLVSRNTP
+514 HTLITRNTP

-551 SQLRKTNKP
+551 SQLRQTNKP

-572 IMEGGTYIGEL
+572 IMEGGTYVGEL
-583 KGKPKESESFIGLLK
+583 KGKPKESESLIGLLK
-598 VTRKIERIFG
+598 VGRKIERIFG

-620 GDFMQKFEVSADSLP
+620 SDFMTKFDVPANSLP
-635 LDRTD
+635 SDRTD
-640 TPLDKKTNA
+640 SPLDEKTSA
-649 MVDNIGVKIMQNIN
+649 MVDNIGVKVMQHIN
-663 KAAVVNPVSLL
+663 KAAVVTPVSLL

-687 EVICREQIAL
+687 ENICREQIAL
-697 YQGIAR
+697 YQGLAQQLV
-703 YLPYAEDTIV
+703 YSDDTVI
-713 TDMSPQAIIDYGI
+713 TDMTPQEIIDYGI

-732 RIPHILGDI
+732 RTPHILGDI

-747 QEALL
+747 QAALL

-769 AALVARNGRIQRSRL
+769 SALVARNGRIKRSRL
-784 DNIVSQLYPFLQS
+784 DSIAEQLYPFLQS
-797 ELFLYYPAHGLQD
+797 ELFLYYPAHGLAD
-810 ILNQKI
+810 TLNKKV
-816 DNLIEHGLII
+816 DNLLSHGLIVD
-826 ELEDGVLSAPA
+826 LGDDTLSVPES
-837 TNSSRYQQLQVLAT
+837 NSKHYQQLQVLAT
-851 PVEQSLERYFMT
+851 PVGQSLERYFMT

-876 ESEVVDLCHL
+876 ENEVVDLCHL

-902 FDRSLFTSFVNA
+902 FDRALFTSFISA
-914 LIRLDYLQKDEET
+914 LTRLDYLQKDDET
-927 GVLTFDQRINN
+927 GILTFDHRIND
-938 IAHHAKYI
+938 IAHHAKYV

-956 QVASLDEKEILHAIT
+956 QVASLDEEEITHAIT

>member
-1 MTLIMIPR
+1 MIPSFLKNK
-9 FLKKRFLRASTVDN
+9 FLKKRIF
-23 RHTSTPN
+23 
-30 KATDQINN
+30 
-38 EADVSNNIKA
+38 
-48 SDGVNSNVDIYA
+48 
-60 DNNKLVSTSYTK
+60 K
-72 APISQLYRKLSGR
+72 APVTADSQSVTDNDAITDGEPVVTKPYSNAPINQLYRKVSGQLLDI
-85 ALGITV
+85 AV

-100 KLSDDKSTLTFYVL
+100 EFDNDDQTLRFYVL

-126 LQTQEHKLPPAL
+126 LQTQEHNLPPAL
-138 VGVRDSAH
+138 VGVNDVAH
-146 NINENAAIIFLNHP
+146 NIKENAAIIFLHHP
-160 KATDDQLSPR
+160 HSKDSQLSPR
-170 LARLVAAILQYPDL
+170 LSRLVSAVLQHPEL
-184 NVSLVPIS
+184 KVRLVPVS

-205 FKLLM
+205 FKLL
-210 TDNWEYPSFTKQLFN
+210 TADNWEDPSITKQLFN
-225 IGVMGRDTFVQFHTP
+225 IGVMGRDTFVQFHPP

-245 VIYNNLNDGSEEP
+245 LINDNLQGHGEGP
-258 HFDSN
+258 AVFDSTATDSADSSHSTADSTN
-263 ANHSFSERSQENDLN
+263 KTTTVANY
-278 TDLALNLAKTSK
+278 AL
-290 QLSATEEPTT
+290 
-300 PTSEVTS
+300 
-307 SSPQTSKPTFT
+307 
-318 QALIPVADANRE
+318 VAAADGNRE
-330 LLRTLQYQLD
+330 LVRMLQQQLN

-375 EKEAKDTGVT
+375 EAEAEASGTNVRD
-385 EHQARDIAR
+385 ARILAKS
-394 GYANE
+394 YANE
-399 MVNNYSYSI
+399 MVNDYSHSI
-408 IRVFERFLTWLWT
+408 IRGFYKFLTWLWT

-430 HFERVRQLAT
+430 HFERVRELAT
-440 DHEIVYVPCHR
+440 DYELVYVPCHR

-482 LLGPLLRGAV
+482 ILGPLLRGAV

-500 RGNELYTAVLREYM
+500 RGNALYTAVLREYM
-514 HNLVSRNTP
+514 HTLITRNTP

-551 SQLRKTNKP
+551 SQLRQTNKP

-572 IMEGGTYIGEL
+572 IMEGGTYVGEL
-583 KGKPKESESFIGLLK
+583 KGKPKESESLIGLLK
-598 VTRKIERIFG
+598 VGRKIERIFG

-620 GDFMQKFEVSADSLP
+620 SDFMQKFDVPANSLP
-635 LDRTD
+635 SDRTD
-640 TPLDKKTNA
+640 TPLDEKAGA
-649 MVDNIGVKIMQNIN
+649 MVDNIGVKVMQHIN
-663 KAAVVNPVSLL
+663 KAAVVTPVSLL

-687 EVICREQIAL
+687 EEICREQIAL
-697 YQGIAR
+697 YQGLAQQ
-703 YLPYAEDTIV
+703 LPYSDDTVI
-713 TDMSPQAIIDYGI
+713 TDMSPQQIIDYGV

-747 QEALL
+747 QAALL

-769 AALVARNGRIQRSRL
+769 AALVARNGRIERSRL
-784 DNIVSQLYPFLQS
+784 DSIAEQLYPFLQS
-797 ELFLYYPAHGLQD
+797 ELFLYYPAHGLAD
-810 ILNQKI
+810 TLNKKI
-816 DNLIEHGLII
+816 DSLLSHGLIV
-826 ELEDGVLSAPA
+826 ELSDGVLSVPES
-837 TNSSRYQQLQVLAT
+837 NSKCYQQLQVLAT

-876 ESEVVDLCHL
+876 ENEVVDLCHL

-902 FDRSLFTSFVNA
+902 FDRALFTSFISA
-914 LIRLDYLQKDEET
+914 LTRLDYLQKDDET
-927 GVLTFDQRINN
+927 GVLTFDQRIND
-938 IAHHAKYI
+938 IAHNAKYV
-946 LTPDMMQILQ
+946 LSPDMMQILQ
-956 QVASLDEKEILHAIT
+956 QVASLDEEEITHAIT

>member
-1 MTLIMIPR
+1 MIPK
-9 FLKKRFLRASTVDN
+9 FLKKRIF
-23 RHTSTPN
+23 
-30 KATDQINN
+30 KAP
-38 EADVSNNIKA
+38 
-48 SDGVNSNVDIYA
+48 
-60 DNNKLVSTSYTK
+60 VSTDRTSETDTAETDGNAIATK
-72 APISQLYRKLSGR
+72 PYSNAPINQLYRKLSGQMLDI
-85 ALGITV
+85 AV

-100 KLSDDKSTLTFYVL
+100 EFDNDDQTLRFYVL

-126 LQTQEHKLPPAL
+126 LQTQEHNLPPAL
-138 VGVRDSAH
+138 VGVNDAAH
-146 NINENAAIIFLNHP
+146 NIKENAAIIFLNHP
-160 KATDDQLSPR
+160 SAKDSQLSPR
-170 LARLVAAILQYPDL
+170 LSRLVSAVLQYPEL
-184 NVSLVPIS
+184 KVRLVPVS

-205 FKLLM
+205 FKLL
-210 TDNWEYPSFTKQLFN
+210 TADNWQDPSITKQLFN
-225 IGVMGRDTFVQFHTP
+225 IGVMGRDTFVQFHPP

-245 VIYNNLNDGSEEP
+245 IINDNLKGDVEGP
-258 HFDSN
+258 ATFDSV
-263 ANHSFSERSQENDLN
+263 A
-278 TDLALNLAKTSK
+278 TDALKASLTATDSLDIESTATNSDAATDAEQTPSYALVA
-290 QLSATEEPTT
+290 SAD
-300 PTSEVTS
+300 S
-307 SSPQTSKPTFT
+307 
-318 QALIPVADANRE
+318 NRE
-330 LLRTLQYQLD
+330 LVRMLQQQLS

-363 KLIYSPAIKHAI
+363 KLVYSPAIKHAI
-375 EKEAKDTGVT
+375 EMEAAEKGTSVR
-385 EHQARDIAR
+385 EARSQAR

-399 MVNNYSYSI
+399 MVNDYSHSI
-408 IRVFERFLTWLWT
+408 IRGFYKFLTWLWT

-430 HFERVRQLAT
+430 HFERVRDLAT
-440 DHEIVYVPCHR
+440 DYELIYVPCHR

-482 LLGPLLRGAV
+482 VLGPLLRGAV

-500 RGNELYTAVLREYM
+500 RGNALYTAVLREYM
-514 HNLVSRNTP
+514 HTLITRNTP

-551 SQLRKTNKP
+551 SQLRQTNKP

-572 IMEGGTYIGEL
+572 IMEGGTYVGEL
-583 KGKPKESESFIGLLK
+583 KGKPKESESLIGLLK
-598 VTRKIERIFG
+598 VGRKIERIFG

-620 GDFMQKFEVSADSLP
+620 SDFMTKFDVPANSLP
-635 LDRTD
+635 SDRTD
-640 TPLDKKTNA
+640 SPLDEKTSA
-649 MVDNIGVKIMQNIN
+649 MVDNIGVKVMQHIN
-663 KAAVVNPVSLL
+663 KAAVVTPVSLL

-687 EVICREQIAL
+687 ENICREQIAL
-697 YQGIAR
+697 YQGLAQQLV
-703 YLPYAEDTIV
+703 YSDDTVI
-713 TDMSPQAIIDYGI
+713 TDMTPQQIIDYGI

-732 RIPHILGDI
+732 RTPHILGDI

-747 QEALL
+747 QAALL

-769 AALVARNGRIQRSRL
+769 SALVARNGRIKRSRL
-784 DNIVSQLYPFLQS
+784 DSIAEQLYPFLQS
-797 ELFLYYPAHGLQD
+797 ELFLYYPAHGLAD
-810 ILNQKI
+810 TLNKKV
-816 DNLIEHGLII
+816 DNLLSHGLIVD
-826 ELEDGVLSAPA
+826 LGDDTLSVPES
-837 TNSSRYQQLQVLAT
+837 NSKHYQQLQVLAT
-851 PVEQSLERYFMT
+851 PVGQSLERYFMT

-876 ESEVVDLCHL
+876 ENEVVDLCHL

-902 FDRSLFTSFVNA
+902 FDRALFTSFISA
-914 LIRLDYLQKDEET
+914 LTRLDYLQKDDET
-927 GVLTFDQRINN
+927 GILTFDHRIND
-938 IAHHAKYI
+938 IAHHAKYV

-956 QVASLDEKEILHAIT
+956 QVASLDEEEITHAIT

>member
-1 MTLIMIPR
+1 MIPK
-9 FLKKRFLRASTVDN
+9 FLKKRIFKAPVATDRASETDTAETDGN
-23 RHTSTPN
+23 AI
-30 KATDQINN
+30 ATKPY
-38 EADVSNNIKA
+38 SN
-48 SDGVNSNVDIYA
+48 
-60 DNNKLVSTSYTK
+60 
-72 APISQLYRKLSGR
+72 APINQLYRKLSGQMLDI
-85 ALGITV
+85 AV

-100 KLSDDKSTLTFYVL
+100 EFDNDDQTLRFYVL

-126 LQTQEHKLPPAL
+126 LQTQEHNLPPAL
-138 VGVRDSAH
+138 VGVNDAAH
-146 NINENAAIIFLNHP
+146 NIKENAAIIFLNHP
-160 KATDDQLSPR
+160 SAKDSQLSPR
-170 LARLVAAILQYPDL
+170 LSRLVSAVLQYPEL
-184 NVSLVPIS
+184 KVRLVPVS

-205 FKLLM
+205 FKLL
-210 TDNWEYPSFTKQLFN
+210 TADNWQDPSITKQLFN
-225 IGVMGRDTFVQFHTP
+225 IGVMGRDTFVQFHPP

-245 VIYNNLNDGSEEP
+245 IINDNLKGDVEGP
-258 HFDSN
+258 ATFDSV
-263 ANHSFSERSQENDLN
+263 ATDALKADLTA
-278 TDLALNLAKTSK
+278 TDSLDTEST
-290 QLSATEEPTT
+290 ATN
-300 PTSEVTS
+300 SD
-307 SSPQTSKPTFT
+307 
-318 QALIPVADANRE
+318 AAADAEQTPNYALVASADSNRE
-330 LLRTLQYQLD
+330 LVRMLQQQLS

-363 KLIYSPAIKHAI
+363 KLVYSPAIKHAI
-375 EKEAKDTGVT
+375 EMEAAEKGTSVR
-385 EHQARDIAR
+385 EARSQAR

-399 MVNNYSYSI
+399 MVNDYSHSI
-408 IRVFERFLTWLWT
+408 IRGFYKFLTWLWT

-430 HFERVRQLAT
+430 HFERVRDLAT
-440 DHEIVYVPCHR
+440 DYELIYVPCHR

-482 LLGPLLRGAV
+482 VLGPLLRGAV

-500 RGNELYTAVLREYM
+500 RGNALYTAVLREYM
-514 HNLVSRNTP
+514 HTLITRNTP

-551 SQLRKTNKP
+551 SQLRQTNKP

-572 IMEGGTYIGEL
+572 IMEGGTYVGEL
-583 KGKPKESESFIGLLK
+583 KGKPKESESLIGLLK
-598 VTRKIERIFG
+598 VGRKIERIFG

-620 GDFMQKFEVSADSLP
+620 SDFMTKFDVPANSLP
-635 LDRTD
+635 SDRTD
-640 TPLDKKTNA
+640 SPLDEKTSA
-649 MVDNIGVKIMQNIN
+649 MVDNIGVKVMQHIN
-663 KAAVVNPVSLL
+663 KAAVVTPVSLL

-687 EVICREQIAL
+687 ENICREQIAL
-697 YQGIAR
+697 YQGLAQQLV
-703 YLPYAEDTIV
+703 YSDDTVI
-713 TDMSPQAIIDYGI
+713 TDMTPQQIIDYGI

-732 RIPHILGDI
+732 RTPHILGDI

-747 QEALL
+747 QAALL

-769 AALVARNGRIQRSRL
+769 SALVARNGRIKRSRL
-784 DNIVSQLYPFLQS
+784 DSIAEQLYPFLQS
-797 ELFLYYPAHGLQD
+797 ELFLYYPAHGLAD
-810 ILNQKI
+810 TLNKKV
-816 DNLIEHGLII
+816 DNLLSHGLIVD
-826 ELEDGVLSAPA
+826 LGDDTLSVPES
-837 TNSSRYQQLQVLAT
+837 NSKHYQQLQVLAT
-851 PVEQSLERYFMT
+851 PVGQSLERYFMT

-876 ESEVVDLCHL
+876 ENEVVDLCHL

-902 FDRSLFTSFVNA
+902 FDRALFTSFISA
-914 LIRLDYLQKDEET
+914 LTRLDYLQKDDET
-927 GVLTFDQRINN
+927 GILTFDHRIND
-938 IAHHAKYI
+938 IAHHAKYV

-956 QVASLDEKEILHAIT
+956 QVASLDEEEITHAIT

>member
-1 MTLIMIPR
+1 MIPK
-9 FLKKRFLRASTVDN
+9 FLKKRIFKAPVATD
-23 RHTSTPN
+23 HTTSTPEFE
-30 KATDQINN
+30 T
-38 EADVSNNIKA
+38 EMLPVA
-48 SDGVNSNVDIYA
+48 STLYA
-60 DNNKLVSTSYTK
+60 N
-72 APISQLYRKLSGR
+72 APINQLYRKLSGQLLDV
-85 ALGITV
+85 AV

-100 KLSDDKSTLTFYVL
+100 EFDDDDNILRFYVL

-126 LQTQEHKLPPAL
+126 LQTQEHNLPPAL
-138 VGVRDSAH
+138 VGVQDITH
-146 NINENAAIIFLNHP
+146 DVKENAAIIFLHHP
-160 KATDDQLSPR
+160 HAKDSQLSPR
-170 LARLVAAILQYPDL
+170 LSRLVAAVLQHPEL
-184 NVSLVPIS
+184 QVRLVPVS

-205 FKLLM
+205 FKLL
-210 TDNWEYPSFTKQLFN
+210 TADNWEDPSITKQLFN
-225 IGVMGRDTFVQFHTP
+225 IGVMGRDTFVQFHPP

-245 VIYNNLNDGSEEP
+245 LINDSLKGDGEGFSV
-258 HFDSN
+258 FDSVASDLKDSLAQDTLLEDRLLKDSLLKEGALEDSGLT
-263 ANHSFSERSQENDLN
+263 ANILN
-278 TDLALNLAKTSK
+278 NSVAKNSK
-290 QLSATEEPTT
+290 NIIN
-300 PTSEVTS
+300 EVDEAPS
-307 SSPQTSKPTFT
+307 Y
-318 QALIPVADANRE
+318 AMVAAADGNRE
-330 LLRTLQYQLD
+330 LVRSLQQQLN

-363 KLIYSPAIKHAI
+363 KLVYSPAIKNAI
-375 EKEAKDTGVT
+375 EAEAEASGISVR
-385 EHQARDIAR
+385 EARALAK

-399 MVNNYSYSI
+399 MVNDYSHSI
-408 IRVFERFLTWLWT
+408 VRGFYKFLTWLWT

-430 HFERVRQLAT
+430 HFERVRELAA
-440 DHEIVYVPCHR
+440 DYELVYVPCHR

-482 LLGPLLRGAV
+482 VLGPLLRGAV

-500 RGNELYTAVLREYM
+500 RGNALYTAVLREYM
-514 HNLVSRNTP
+514 HTLITRNTP

-551 SQLRKTNKP
+551 SQLRRTNKP

-572 IMEGGTYIGEL
+572 IMEGGTYVGEL
-583 KGKPKESESFIGLLK
+583 KGKPKESESLIGLLK
-598 VTRKIERIFG
+598 VGRKIERIFG

-620 GDFMQKFEVSADSLP
+620 SDFMQKFDVPANSLP
-635 LDRTD
+635 VDRTD
-640 TPLDKKTNA
+640 TPLDDKTSA
-649 MVDNIGVKIMQNIN
+649 MVDNIGVKVMQHIN
-663 KAAVVNPVSLL
+663 KAAVITPVSLL

-687 EVICREQIAL
+687 EDICREQIAL
-697 YQGIAR
+697 YQGLAQH
-703 YLPYAEDTIV
+703 LPYSDDTII
-713 TDMSPQAIIDYGI
+713 TDMTPQQIIDYGI

-747 QEALL
+747 QAALL

-769 AALVARNGRIQRSRL
+769 SALVARNGRIERSRL
-784 DNIVSQLYPFLQS
+784 NSIAEQLYPFLQS
-797 ELFLYYPAHGLQD
+797 ELFLYYSAHGLQET
-810 ILNQKI
+810 LNKKV
-816 DNLIEHGLII
+816 DSLLASGLIV
-826 ELEDGVLSAPA
+826 ELGDGMLSVPE
-837 TNSSRYQQLQVLAT
+837 TNSKCYQQLQVLAT

-876 ESEVVDLCHL
+876 ENEVVDLCHL

-902 FDRSLFTSFVNA
+902 FDRALFTSFIGA

-927 GVLTFDQRINN
+927 GILTFDQRIGN
-938 IAHHAKYI
+938 IAHHAKYV
-946 LTPDMMQILQ
+946 LSPDMMQILQ
-956 QVASLDEKEILHAIT
+956 QVASLNEEEIAHAIT
-971 EISNKKQRKFGRKR
+971 EISNKKQRKFGRKRS

>member
-1 MTLIMIPR
+1 MIPK
-9 FLKKRFLRASTVDN
+9 FLKKRITKTPAA
-23 RHTSTPN
+23 TSAGSM
-30 KATDQINN
+30 ATKPY
-38 EADVSNNIKA
+38 SN
-48 SDGVNSNVDIYA
+48 
-60 DNNKLVSTSYTK
+60 
-72 APISQLYRKLSGR
+72 APINQLYRRLSGQILDMAVR
-85 ALGITV
+85 
-91 KPKLLGELP
+91 PKLLGELP
-100 KLSDDKSTLTFYVL
+100 EFDTDDQTLTFYVL
-114 QDYSRSNSILID
+114 QDYSRSNSVLID
-126 LQTQEHKLPPAL
+126 LQTQENKLPPAL
-138 VGVRDSAH
+138 VGVKDKLN
-146 NINENAAIIFLNHP
+146 NINENAAIIFLHHP
-160 KATDDQLSPR
+160 KAKENQISPR
-170 LARLVAAILQYPDL
+170 LSRLVAAILQHPNL
-184 NVSLVPIS
+184 LIRLVPVS

-210 TDNWEYPSFTKQLFN
+210 ADGWEDPTITKQLFN
-225 IGVMGRDTFVQFHTP
+225 IGVMGRDTFVQFHAP
-240 QDLRT
+240 QDLRSIVYET
-245 VIYNNLNDGSEEP
+245 LND
-258 HFDSN
+258 DSDN
-263 ANHSFSERSQENDLN
+263 QIS
-278 TDLALNLAKTSK
+278 TDIG
-290 QLSATEEPTT
+290 ATEQK
-300 PTSEVTS
+300 S
-307 SSPQTSKPTFT
+307 SVVMSHNLVP
-318 QALIPVADANRE
+318 AANANRE
-330 LLRTLQYQLD
+330 LVRALQLQLNV
-340 IYLDKQRASM
+340 YLDKQRASM

-375 EKEAKDTGVT
+375 EAEANATGT
-385 EHQARDIAR
+385 EVREARNVAKA
-394 GYANE
+394 YANE
-399 MVNNYSYSI
+399 MVNDYSYPI
-408 IRVFERFLTWLWT
+408 IRIFDRFLTWLWT

-440 DHEIVYVPCHR
+440 DHEIIYVPCHR

-482 LLGPLLRGAV
+482 VLGSFLRGAV
-492 AFYIRRSF
+492 AFFIRRSF
-500 RGNELYTAVLREYM
+500 RGNALYTAVLREYM
-514 HNLVSRNTP
+514 HTLITRDTP

-551 SQLRKTNKP
+551 SQLRQTNKP

-583 KGKPKESESFIGLLK
+583 KGKPKESESLLGLLK

-620 GDFMQKFEVSADSLP
+620 NDFMQKFDVPANSLP
-635 LDRTD
+635 IDRTD
-640 TPLDKKTNA
+640 TPLDENASA

-687 EVICREQIAL
+687 EDICREQIAL
-697 YQGIAR
+697 YQDIAR
-703 YLPYAEDTIV
+703 QLPYSEDTIV
-713 TDMSPQAIIDYGI
+713 TDMSPQHIIDYGI

-732 RIPHILGDI
+732 RTPHILGDI
-741 IQVAGK
+741 IQVADK
-747 QEALL
+747 QAALL

-769 AALVARNGRIQRSRL
+769 AALVARNGRIKRSRL
-784 DNIVSQLYPFLQS
+784 DDIVAQLYPFLQS
-797 ELFLYYPAHGLQD
+797 ELFLHYPAHGLMD
-810 ILNQKI
+810 TLNQKI
-816 DNLIEHGLII
+816 DNLIAHGLIV
-826 ELEDGVLSAPA
+826 ELGDVMLSVPEA
-837 TNSSRYQQLQVLAT
+837 NSNRYQQLEVLAT
-851 PVEQSLERYFMT
+851 PVEHSLERYFMT

-876 ESEVVDLCHL
+876 AEEVVDLCHL

-914 LIRLDYLQKDEET
+914 LIRLDYLQTDEET
-927 GVLTFDQRINN
+927 GVLIFDERINN

-946 LTPDMMQILQ
+946 LSPDMMQILE
-956 QVASLDEKEILHAIT
+956 QVASLDEDEIAHAIT

>member
-1 MTLIMIPR
+1 MIPK
-9 FLKKRFLRASTVDN
+9 FLKKRIFKAPV
-23 RHTSTPN
+23 
-30 KATDQINN
+30 ATDGTAKTDGNAI
-38 EADVSNNIKA
+38 ATKPYSN
-48 SDGVNSNVDIYA
+48 
-60 DNNKLVSTSYTK
+60 
-72 APISQLYRKLSGR
+72 APINQLYRKLSGQMLDI
-85 ALGITV
+85 AV

-100 KLSDDKSTLTFYVL
+100 EFDNDDQTLRFYVL

-126 LQTQEHKLPPAL
+126 LQTQEHNLPPAL
-138 VGVRDSAH
+138 VGVNDAAH
-146 NINENAAIIFLNHP
+146 NIKENAAIIFLNHP
-160 KATDDQLSPR
+160 SAKDSQLSPR
-170 LARLVAAILQYPDL
+170 LSRLVSAVLQYPEL
-184 NVSLVPIS
+184 KVRLVPVS

-205 FKLLM
+205 FKLL
-210 TDNWEYPSFTKQLFN
+210 TADNWQDPSITKQLFN
-225 IGVMGRDTFVQFHTP
+225 IGVMGRDTFVQFHPP

-245 VIYNNLNDGSEEP
+245 IINDNLKGDVEGP
-258 HFDSN
+258 ATFDSV
-263 ANHSFSERSQENDLN
+263 ATDALKADLTAADSLDTESTAATT
-278 TDLALNLAKTSK
+278 TDTA
-290 QLSATEEPTT
+290 
-300 PTSEVTS
+300 
-307 SSPQTSKPTFT
+307 
-318 QALIPVADANRE
+318 ADAEQTPSYALVASADSNRE
-330 LLRTLQYQLD
+330 LVRMLQQQLS

-363 KLIYSPAIKHAI
+363 KLVYSPAIKHAI
-375 EKEAKDTGVT
+375 EMEAAEKGTSVR
-385 EHQARDIAR
+385 EARSQAR

-399 MVNNYSYSI
+399 MVNDYSHSI
-408 IRVFERFLTWLWT
+408 IRGFYKFLTWLWT

-430 HFERVRQLAT
+430 HFERVRDLAT
-440 DHEIVYVPCHR
+440 DYELIYVPCHR

-482 LLGPLLRGAV
+482 VLGPLLRGAV

-500 RGNELYTAVLREYM
+500 RGNALYTAVLREYM
-514 HNLVSRNTP
+514 HTLITRNTP

-551 SQLRKTNKP
+551 SQLRQTNKP

-572 IMEGGTYIGEL
+572 IMEGGTYVGEL
-583 KGKPKESESFIGLLK
+583 KGKPKESESLIGLLK
-598 VTRKIERIFG
+598 VGRKIERIFG

-620 GDFMQKFEVSADSLP
+620 SDFMTKFDVPANSLP
-635 LDRTD
+635 SDRTD
-640 TPLDKKTNA
+640 SPLDEKTSA
-649 MVDNIGVKIMQNIN
+649 MVDNIGVKVMQHIN
-663 KAAVVNPVSLL
+663 KAAVVTPVSLL

-687 EVICREQIAL
+687 ENICREQIAL
-697 YQGIAR
+697 YQGLAQQLV
-703 YLPYAEDTIV
+703 YSEDTVI
-713 TDMSPQAIIDYGI
+713 TDMTPQQIIDYGI

-732 RIPHILGDI
+732 RTPHILGDI

-747 QEALL
+747 QAALL

-769 AALVARNGRIQRSRL
+769 SALVARNGRIKRSRL
-784 DNIVSQLYPFLQS
+784 DSIAEQLYPFLQS
-797 ELFLYYPAHGLQD
+797 ELFLYYPAHGLAD
-810 ILNQKI
+810 TLNKKV
-816 DNLIEHGLII
+816 DNLLSHGLIVD
-826 ELEDGVLSAPA
+826 LGDDTLSVPES
-837 TNSSRYQQLQVLAT
+837 NSKHYQQLQVLAT
-851 PVEQSLERYFMT
+851 PVGQSLERYFMT

-876 ESEVVDLCHL
+876 ENEVVDLCHL

-902 FDRSLFTSFVNA
+902 FDRALFTSFISA
-914 LIRLDYLQKDEET
+914 LTRLDYLQKDDET
-927 GVLTFDQRINN
+927 GILTFDHRIND
-938 IAHHAKYI
+938 IAHHAKYV

-956 QVASLDEKEILHAIT
+956 QVASLDEEEITHAIT